1 VIRALIIGWVIAG
14 AGITVSIALP
24 RIREAARWTL
34 VGWFYVG
41 IIGLLLWEVLG

>member
-1 VIRALIIGWVIAG
+1 MIRDLICAWVIAG
-14 AGITVSIALP
+14 AGIAVSIAVP

-41 IIGLLLWEVLG
+41 VIGLLVWEVLG

>member
-1 VIRALIIGWVIAG
+1 VIADLVCAWVIAG
-14 AGITVSIALP
+14 AGVTVSIALP